1 MQFGKYVTCC
11 IIILLSTTG
20 LNCDGQDEDDTQL
33 DTTNAFLD
41 DDGFR
46 ITNRDNCPGIVNH
59 DQRDTDED
67 GTGDA
72 CDPDDDNDGVEDGVD
87 NCPRSKNTNQKN
99 TDQELSLTV
108 GSTITADTLGDAC
121 DPDDD
126 NDGVC
131 DPLVSDPSCTGFDL
145 CQFVPNPG
153 VQFDPDDDGVANEC
167 DNDDDGDQIVDNKDN
182 CPRFVNHAQ
191 SNLDGDTLGDAC
203 DPDDDNDGVEDG
215 VDNCPVNC
223 NPDQRNS
230 DTSDSDPSTIADSF
244 GDVCDDDPDG
254 DGAMDFEWWEI
265 QPQSC
270 PPTTP

>member
-87 NCPRSKNTNQKN
+87 NCP
-99 TDQELSLTV
+99 
-108 GSTITADTLGDAC
+108 
-121 DPDDD
+121 
-126 NDGVC
+126 
-131 DPLVSDPSCTGFDL
+131 
-145 CQFVPNPG
+145 
-153 VQFDPDDDGVANEC
+153 
-167 DNDDDGDQIVDNKDN
+167 
-182 CPRFVNHAQ
+182 
-191 SNLDGDTLGDAC
+191 
-203 DPDDDNDGVEDG
+203 
-215 VDNCPVNC
+215 VNC